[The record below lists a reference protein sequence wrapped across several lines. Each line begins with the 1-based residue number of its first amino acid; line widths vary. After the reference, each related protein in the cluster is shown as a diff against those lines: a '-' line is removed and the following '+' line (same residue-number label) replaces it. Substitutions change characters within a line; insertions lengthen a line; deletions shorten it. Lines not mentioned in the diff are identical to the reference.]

1 MDIQTKLLIFAVD
14 LVGPLLLGYASR
26 YQRRV
31 GDDFFNKMILNNI
44 FVVCPVVSFLSFWV
58 MPLTRELFWMPFLS
72 LALGF
77 VPGVAAWWLA
87 RRKYRDHRE
96 QGAYVMSASLANLG
110 TIGGICVYLVYGEQG
125 YGYQQIATLFQYVL
139 MFAFC
144 YPLAQYYERQ
154 ADGRSGKKVSFWS
167 MMFSKNQIA
176 VVGILMGGALQMAGI
191 PRPAELSG
199 VTPFF
204 IHSTH
209 SRGVFV
215 GFWPNSSVL
224 AVSFRS
230 GRPEICC
237 NAAFT
242 LRRVGII
249 RGKPGDARLAPYLG
263 SDAYGDQRCRSG
275 PALPFGGRSYRGGL
289 FSDNPLIS
297 ADRVSGSVSVPFAN
311 RVEGKRWFAE

>member
-14 LVGPLLLGYASR
+14 LIGPLLLGYAGR

-77 VPGVAAWWLA
+77 IPGAAAWWLA

-204 IHSTH
+204 IHLGAWT
-209 SRGVFV
+209 GLIPV
-215 GFWPNSSVL
+215 GYSLDFARIRRYWLSLFDL
-224 AVSFRS
+224 AVLKFAATPLLLYGVS
-230 GRPEICC
+230 GLFVESPVMRGSLLILAATPTAI
-237 NAAFT
+237 NAVVAARLYHLAVDLTVAAFLVTT
-242 LRRVGII
+242 L
-249 RGKPGDARLAPYLG
+249 
-263 SDAYGDQRCRSG
+263 
-275 PALPFGGRSYRGGL
+275 L
-289 FSDNPLIS
+289 FLLIVYPVLFLFLS
-297 ADRVSGSVSVPFAN
+297 PTG
-311 RVEGKRWFAE
+311 